1 MLTINVF
8 LFSQLYVDSVISK
21 YIYIIQSSIENESRN
36 FKIKS
41 ICEKKKETGK
51 KVHQIKSTRA

>member
-1 MLTINVF
+1 MFTINVF
-8 LFSQLYVDSVISK
+8 LFSQLYVDSVIYE

-41 ICEKKKETGK
+41 ICKKKKKTGK
-51 KVHQIKSTRA
+51 KVYQIKSKRA